1 MFLDDRSVNL
11 LNVLIRTPQ
20 IKSKELE
27 EKLNLSR
34 RQIAYS
40 IEKINQWLGLKNLLP
55 ITKSRNG
62 NFIIDKKV
70 FDYFS
75 IHHSHS
81 GLLEEYI
88 PTEKERALLII
99 LYLLGK
105 KEEVSLFHIIDL
117 LNVSKNTA
125 IKDIKE
131 ASEFLGNY
139 SLTIHYSR
147 TEGYEISG
155 EEFQIRKLLIVVVKS
170 VLNLFNGHRYFEK
183 FLQLDIRHMR
193 EKIRS
198 IEELLEIHLTDE
210 SYERLPYVI
219 ELIFIRI
226 NQGHLLS
233 EDFHVGI
240 EELADTK
247 EYIASEKLLKDE
259 MDIPV
264 SERIWL
270 TLQLLTSN
278 VHSAE
283 ILTDQHIQDLK
294 AAINEVLLLFEK
306 KSCIFIADKD
316 EILDK
321 LLLHMRP
328 AYYRIKYHLTLID
341 HYSFEM
347 IEEYMELHE
356 MVASSIAPLEDLIL
370 EQFPPGE
377 IAFITMFLAGQLIK
391 QGEELKKRKKALV
404 VCTNGLTVSKIM
416 RQTLREVFPEF
427 HFVESLSLRQF
438 QVYQLEYDIVFSTMP
453 VQSTKPAFLINPL
466 MTLTEKETLRNQVIN
481 TIDEAS
487 YTTVNI
493 SKLMDTIKENA
504 IVTDEMALLT
514 SLSNLFQHKQSIE
527 AAGNRNIA
535 YGLRQFLPSEFI
547 QIKDRAETWQD
558 AIVIACDPLI
568 KNNIIRQSYV
578 KSLIEEND
586 HPQIYSFLGNNMAIP
601 HAAPEKG
608 VSADAFAMLILKNPV
623 TFANGHKVSIVTP
636 LAIYNQNKHL
646 KALSQLAELTEDTV
660 KMERLLEA
668 KDAADAWFAING
680 S

>member
-62 NFIIDKKV
+62 YFIIDKKV

-75 IHHSHS
+75 IHHSQSAH
-81 GLLEEYI
+81 LEEYI

-131 ASEFLGNY
+131 ASEFLGEY
-139 SLTIHYSR
+139 SLAIHYSR
-147 TEGYEISG
+147 TEGYDISG
-155 EEFQIRKLLIVVVKS
+155 EEFQIRKLLIIVVKS
-170 VLNLFNGHRYFEK
+170 VLNLFNGHMYFEK
-183 FLQLDIRHMR
+183 FLQIDIRYMQ

-226 NQGHLLS
+226 NHGHLLN

-259 MDIPV
+259 TDIPV

-306 KSCIFIADKD
+306 KSCIFIADKN
-316 EILDK
+316 EILEK

-328 AYYRIKYHLTLID
+328 AYYRIKYHLTLRD

-347 IEEYMELHE
+347 IEEYTELHD
-356 MVASSIAPLEDLIL
+356 MVSSSISPLEELIQD
-370 EQFPPGE
+370 QFPPGE

-391 QGEELKKRKKALV
+391 QGEELKKKKKALV
-404 VCTNGLTVSKIM
+404 VCTNGLTISKIM
-416 RQTLREVFPEF
+416 RQTLREIFPEF

-438 QVYQLEYDIVFSTMP
+438 QVYRLEYDIVFSTIP
-453 VQSTKPAFLINPL
+453 VQSSKPSFLINPL
-466 MTLTEKETLRNQVIN
+466 MTLIEKETLRNQVIN
-481 TIDEAS
+481 SIDEAS
-487 YTTVNI
+487 YTTINI
-493 SKLMDTIKENA
+493 SRVMDTIKENA
-504 IVTDEMALLT
+504 IVTDELALLT
-514 SLSNLFQHKQSIE
+514 SLSNLFQPKQSIE
-527 AAGNRNIA
+527 TTGNRILA
-535 YGLRQFLPSEFI
+535 YGLKQFLPNEFI

-568 KNNIIRQSYV
+568 RNNIIKPSYV
-578 KSLIEEND
+578 KALLEEND
-586 HPQIYSFLGNNMAIP
+586 HLQIYSFLGNSMAIP

-623 TFANGHKVSIVTP
+623 AFANGHRVSIVTP

-646 KALSQLAELTEDTV
+646 KALSQLAELAEDKV
-660 KMERLLEA
+660 KMERLIEA
-668 KDAADAWFAING
+668 KDAADAWFTING